1 MVTGK
6 HSGRAVS
13 VPIGMLTA
21 CGVSIAL
28 TMCLSVIGAMLV
40 SRELLGQERIGILAM
55 MILTVASVMGGI
67 TAAGKIKMRRM
78 QMSLLHGALY
88 GLFLVVLTFLFFGGQ
103 FQGMGT
109 TLVVIAVS
117 SIGGGLIANR
127 SEGKGSGKKRKKYH
141 R

>member
-13 VPIGMLTA
+13 VPIGMLAA
-21 CGVSIAL
+21 CGVSIAF
-28 TMCLSVIGAMLV
+28 TICLSVIGAILV

-55 MILTVASVMGGI
+55 VILTVASVTGGI
-67 TAAGKIKMRRM
+67 TAAGKIKRRRM
-78 QMSLLHGALY
+78 QMSLLHGVLY
-88 GLFLVVLTFLFFGGQ
+88 GLLLIVMTFLFFGGQ
-103 FQGMGT
+103 LEGMGT
-109 TLVVIAVS
+109 TLMVIAVS
-117 SIGGGLIANR
+117 SIGGGLVANR